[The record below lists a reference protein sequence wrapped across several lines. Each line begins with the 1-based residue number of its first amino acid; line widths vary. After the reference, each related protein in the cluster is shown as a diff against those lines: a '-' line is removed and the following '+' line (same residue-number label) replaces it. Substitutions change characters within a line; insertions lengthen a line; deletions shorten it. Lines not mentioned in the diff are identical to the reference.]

1 MTLSR
6 SNEDETLIKLIGDP
20 TLYENSPEFIV
31 SFTKDDSN
39 KLPARK
45 TTVQIYDVRPFLNA
59 LGNKFQGKG
68 YESSSNYKNAVINFK
83 HLENIHCVKD
93 SFNKLI
99 AAYEQASI
107 PGASESNGCDWFSLI
122 EESMW
127 LTYISKILEAS
138 IEINNTLIKGVN
150 VLVHCSDGWDRTSQV
165 VSISQICID
174 PYFRTIEGFC
184 VLIEKEW
191 IFPGHQFEMRCG
203 HGKMALSKEKKHS
216 PIFIQFLDCV
226 HQLINQYPISFEFG
240 LGLLQ
245 DLAFHLYSC
254 CFGTFLSNTQREIN
268 NLKLPEKTVSIWS
281 YIFSR
286 KNKYL
291 NALYKNDSQRI
302 LFPYISKKYLRVW
315 EEYFG
320 FYNVAQNCLDDEILN
335 YISIG

>member
-39 KLPARK
+39 KLPVRK

-59 LGNKFQGKG
+59 FGNKFQGKG
-68 YESSSNYKNAVINFK
+68 YESSSNYKNAAINFK

-138 IEINNTLIKGVN
+138 IEINNTLIKGVS

-191 IFPGHQFEMRCG
+191 IFPGHQFELRCG
-203 HGKMALSKEKKHS
+203 HGKLALSKEKKHS

-254 CFGTFLSNTQREIN
+254 CFGTFLCNTQREII
-268 NLKLPEKTVSIWS
+268 NLKLQKKSVSIWS
-281 YIFSR
+281 YILAR
-286 KNKYL
+286 KNKYF

-302 LFPYISKKYLRVW
+302 LFPYVSKKYLRVW